1 MIMIIII
8 MIITIIMMMMIIII
22 KTTHYLHMTQKETLK
37 EEIKKNRHQ
46 INGKEV
52 NFLPFQSDLCTG

>member
-1 MIMIIII
+1 
-8 MIITIIMMMMIIII
+8 MMMMIIII